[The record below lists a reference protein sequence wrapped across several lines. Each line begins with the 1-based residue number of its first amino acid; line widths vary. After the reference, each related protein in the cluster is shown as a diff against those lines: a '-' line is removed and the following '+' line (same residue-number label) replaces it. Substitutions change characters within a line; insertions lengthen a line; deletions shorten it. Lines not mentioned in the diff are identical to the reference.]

1 MTRKFT
7 AITFWPILAAI
18 LVAGASPALATT
30 FAATLS
36 GANERPTPVVT
47 DATGFGRLVLAADRN
62 SFTVNIEFSGL
73 SANAVAGHVHC
84 CSGPDANS
92 AVAIGFSPPPATS
105 GTIAGSFDLLNAATY
120 SPGFFNGVGGGSVTG
135 ARSAF
140 LSGLS
145 GGLAYF
151 NVHTANFPG
160 GEIRGQLAAVP
171 EPGSWAL
178 MITGFGLVG
187 FAMRRRTTALQ
198 PVIAG

>member
-1 MTRKFT
+1 MTRSFT
-7 AITFWPILAAI
+7 ATTLGPILAAM
-18 LVAGASPALATT
+18 LAAGASPALATT

-36 GANERPTPVVT
+36 GANERPTPVAT

-62 SFTVNIEFSGL
+62 SFTVNIDFSGL

-84 CSGPDANS
+84 CSGTDANS
-92 AVAIGFSPPPATS
+92 AVAVGFSPPAATS
-105 GTIAGSFDLLNAATY
+105 GTITGSFDLLNASTY
-120 SPGFFNGVGGGSVTG
+120 SAGFFNGAGGSTVAG

-151 NVHTANFPG
+151 NVHSANFPG

-178 MITGFGLVG
+178 MIAGFGLVG
-187 FAMRRRTTALQ
+187 SAMRRRTAALQ